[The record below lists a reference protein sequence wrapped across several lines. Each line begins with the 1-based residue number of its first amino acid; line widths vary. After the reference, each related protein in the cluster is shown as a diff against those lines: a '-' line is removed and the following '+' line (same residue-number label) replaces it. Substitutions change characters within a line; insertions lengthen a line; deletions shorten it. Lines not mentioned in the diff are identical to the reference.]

1 MPSIWVSIGS
11 TICHFGIERE
21 NKHKQSIN
29 IFLANASSF
38 KSSLNGWM
46 LEEIFFQ
53 VQEKEG
59 RIERERER
67 ERKQLIGVSVFARFV
82 YLLLCVLGAV
92 WLGVRES
99 PLCKNE
105 LLEVWIRGLIL
116 FFLCCNLFI
125 GLDLYSCQGIY
136 LLEA

>member
-46 LEEIFFQ
+46 REEIFFQ

-67 ERKQLIGVSVFARFV
+67 KQMIGVSVFARFV

-105 LLEVWIRGLIL
+105 LLVVWIRGLIL
-116 FFLCCNLFI
+116 FFCVVI
-125 GLDLYSCQGIY
+125 YSLD
-136 LLEA
+136 